1 MPFDI
6 TPDVVGISEMQKCGL
21 KYVMFTPP
29 KRVGDFNLNDQ
40 KQDKKMAGPSLA
52 LPLLLGK

>member
-21 KYVMFTPP
+21 KYVMQIP
-29 KRVGDFNLNDQ
+29 REVVGEFIY
-40 KQDKKMAGPSLA
+40 
-52 LPLLLGK
+52 